1 MLEVSAAE
9 RTGGVL
15 LAGLKKV
22 MISLP
27 DSLLKEI
34 DSAVSVEKTNRS
46 RFVREAMKVYLNE
59 RRRFHLCDSM
69 KKGYEE
75 MAEIN
80 IRLSE
85 FCFEADCEQQIRY
98 ENRLGEMD

>member
-1 MLEVSAAE
+1 M
-9 RTGGVL
+9 
-15 LAGLKKV
+15 AGLKKV

-27 DSLLKEI
+27 DSLLQEI
-34 DSAVSVEKTNRS
+34 DNVVSVEKTNRS
-46 RFVREAMKVYLNE
+46 QFVREAMKVYLNE
-59 RRRFHLCDSM
+59 RRRIHICESL

-85 FCFEADCEQQIRY
+85 FCFEADCDQQNRY
-98 ENRLGEMD
+98 EKRLGEMD